1 MLRIDPLTENKTV
14 DMDFFKTEDYEKFKR
29 VVEKYLADEGFDL
42 IGVNSEIV
50 IQIQDR
56 WWSIRKT
63 N

>member
-14 DMDFFKTEDYEKFKR
+14 DMDFFKTEDYEKCKR
-29 VVEKYLADEGFDL
+29 VVEKYLTDEGFDL